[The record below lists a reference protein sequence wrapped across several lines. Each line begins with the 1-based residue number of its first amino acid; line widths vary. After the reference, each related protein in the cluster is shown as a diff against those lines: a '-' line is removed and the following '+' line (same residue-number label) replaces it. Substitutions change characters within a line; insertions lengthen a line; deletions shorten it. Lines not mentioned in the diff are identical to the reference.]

1 MKKVLLGV
9 WLLTCSFNHTSLKK
23 MLKHHKIKHIEI
35 VVNQARLETGNFT
48 SRGFKELN
56 NPFGFTLK
64 GKLMRFDSIN
74 HSIAFLK
81 SFQERKMKPN
91 ENYYIFLQRIGW
103 ATDKKY
109 IQKLKQF

>member
-9 WLLTCSFNHTSLKK
+9 WLLTCSFNHKELKS
-23 MLKHHKIKHIEI
+23 MLKHHKIKHVEI
-35 VVNQARLETGNFT
+35 VYNQARLETGNFT
-48 SRGFKELN
+48 SRGYIQLN
-56 NPFGFTLK
+56 NPFGFTK
-64 GKLMRFDSIN
+64 RGKLMKFDSIN

-81 SFQERKMKPN
+81 SFQKRKMKPN
-91 ENYYIFLQRIGW
+91 ENYYSFLQRIGW